1 MSNYQY
7 KTAQNFTTA
16 THANTVLGQLNNRNT
31 ASALCRYIPFHKK
44 ENCHSFLK
52 PTGSYGGNTV
62 HPCVTIHRHTH
73 THTHTPLAYLYSP
86 THMLYTSTQRHTH
99 HLQDLQLIPR
109 LHLNF
114 YIFLFVI
121 LKNTGC
127 SSKNNLPPFLPF
139 FLCPSHPF
147 LFLSPCV

>member
-86 THMLYTSTQRHTH
+86 THMLYTSTQRHTQTH
-99 HLQDLQLIPR
+99 ARIHKHCTHTHVHTHGHAHTHTQKEERDEM
-109 LHLNF
+109 NE
-114 YIFLFVI
+114 
-121 LKNTGC
+121 
-127 SSKNNLPPFLPF
+127 
-139 FLCPSHPF
+139 
-147 LFLSPCV
+147 

>member
-73 THTHTPLAYLYSP
+73 THTHPTGIPLFTNTHALYKHTKAYTPSLGFVADSTFALKFLYFSLCHP
-86 THMLYTSTQRHTH
+86 EKHW
-99 HLQDLQLIPR
+99 
-109 LHLNF
+109 
-114 YIFLFVI
+114 LF
-121 LKNTGC
+121 KQ
-127 SSKNNLPPFLPF
+127 K
-139 FLCPSHPF
+139 
-147 LFLSPCV
+147 